1 MENSAFNAQI
11 LMMAYF
17 FGAMLCVFFAG
28 ACLEYRQNIA
38 VKIYMAIM
46 AMYIGWLIMN
56 LLMVFSVTVETKEVF
71 ARLRFVFITPLPA
84 LWLWFAKELFREPQ
98 KAPSTRGIGWFFVI
112 PLLII
117 AACLIPQGH
126 RLVMTDVQP
135 FESFGIAAIRWR
147 LGWLGQLHV
156 LYSYVLLGFVI
167 SICSRGVRQAG
178 RNKALYSRLM
188 LFSLSLYIVADV
200 SGLLFL
206 PRFRFL
212 GMPILTQI
220 VSAFAFYYILRRQQV
235 VKRLSQRSHRLFE
248 ALPIPVLLVD
258 SEQRVA
264 LFNTRAAE
272 LFDLSIASVG
282 ALLKEVLPASLMK
295 GIPPLNQKPVD
306 VSLELRTDE
315 SAATAMGRYFEVTC
329 QPLGEVLPAGP
340 GHLIV
345 FNEVTDL
352 KVTTQVNQRLM
363 SLLSHDLLGNLSGM
377 SLLVAHRREQDWD
390 LLAETARSSMD
401 LVRNILLWTATKGDF
416 YEICKEPTKIS
427 DLVKSAI
434 GQVKPALNEKDLTV
448 AGNSLRDETVVHVD
462 LKMFEAILRNIIS
475 NSIKHS
481 PRSSVIEVNSEILN
495 GEVHLSVIDQG
506 PGFDAERMQKIL
518 SHAGSKPSGQTTSAE
533 GYGLGLFLVN
543 QFVRLH
549 QGRLEFSSRKT
560 WGGKVTVIFPA
571 DQKS

>member
-1 MENSAFNAQI
+1 M
-11 LMMAYF
+11 
-17 FGAMLCVFFAG
+17 
-28 ACLEYRQNIA
+28 
-38 VKIYMAIM
+38 
-46 AMYIGWLIMN
+46 
-56 LLMVFSVTVETKEVF
+56 
-71 ARLRFVFITPLPA
+71 
-84 LWLWFAKELFREPQ
+84 
-98 KAPSTRGIGWFFVI
+98 
-112 PLLII
+112 
-117 AACLIPQGH
+117 
-126 RLVMTDVQP
+126 
-135 FESFGIAAIRWR
+135 
-147 LGWLGQLHV
+147 
-156 LYSYVLLGFVI
+156 
-167 SICSRGVRQAG
+167 
-178 RNKALYSRLM
+178 
-188 LFSLSLYIVADV
+188 
-200 SGLLFL
+200 
-206 PRFRFL
+206 
-212 GMPILTQI
+212 TQI

-282 ALLKEVLPASLMK
+282 ALLEEVLPASLMK

-315 SAATAMGRYFEVTC
+315 SAATAKGRYFEVTC

-481 PRSSVIEVNSEILN
+481 PRSSVIEVNSEVQN

-549 QGRLEFSSRKT
+549 QGRLEFSSRKA